1 MAELVQEIGVVVIV
15 LVAIV
20 FLARKF
26 FVRSKP
32 KPSPTAFI
40 PLGSLKKKSERRP
53 T

>member
-26 FVRSKP
+26 CVRSKP
-32 KPSPTAFI
+32 KPSSIAFI
-40 PLGSLKKKSERRP
+40 PLASLKKKSERRP